1 MAVTLVTTESSRPF
15 GERLA
20 AQLGVEVAPVERRDF
35 PDGERYLRFAAEDR
49 FALLGQDVVIVGA
62 TESGES
68 LDDVYRLAAEAA
80 KHGARSLVLAVP
92 YFGYSTME
100 RGTRPG
106 EVVTAKVIA
115 RQLSAVPRAARG
127 TWVLLM
133 DLHSAGIGHYFE
145 GDTVALELYAGPKV
159 VEAIARLALPRLV
172 LASTDMGRAKWVE
185 ALANRLHA
193 PVALIHK
200 RRLSGSETRV
210 AAVVGDVAGR
220 DVVIFDDMI
229 RTGGSLVQAA
239 EAYLRAGGGLGP
251 RGGDAPGA
259 AAGHRRAPGG
269 VVTRARHRHRHAPQP
284 PPRRGPAALRGGVG
298 GGPVRRR
305 GAPVGDVSGRP
316 VYWRVCGEPPG
327 LPRRSSDGGDKPRRS
342 PGISP
347 QGPKGPR

>member
-1 MAVTLVTTESSRPF
+1 MGVTLVSTVSSRPF
-15 GERLA
+15 AGRLA
-20 AQLGVEVAPVERRDF
+20 AHLGVEVAPVERRDF

-49 FALLGQDVVIVGA
+49 FALLGQDVVLVGA

-68 LDDVYRLAAEAA
+68 LDDVYRLAGEAA
-80 KHGARSLVLAVP
+80 KHGARSLVLVVP

-100 RGTRPG
+100 RETRPG

-127 TWVLLM
+127 NWVLLM
-133 DLHSAGIGHYFE
+133 DLHGAGIVHYFE

-159 VEAIARLALPRLV
+159 VEAIRRLALPQLV

-239 EAYLRAGGGLGP
+239 EAYLRAG
-251 RGGDAPGA
+251 ANSVHA
-259 AAGHRRAPGG
+259 AATHLVLPPGTVERLEAAPLAGVIGTDTHPNHRL
-269 VVTRARHRHRHAPQP
+269 VE
-284 PPRRGPAALRGGVG
+284 
-298 GGPVRRR
+298 
-305 GAPVGDVSGRP
+305 GRP
-316 VYWRVCGEPPG
+316 RFEVVSVADLFADVVRKLVT
-327 LPRRSSDGGDKPRRS
+327 
-342 PGISP
+342 
-347 QGPKGPR
+347 

>member
-1 MAVTLVTTESSRPF
+1 MAVTLVSTESSRPF
-15 GERLA
+15 AERLA
-20 AQLGVEVAPVERRDF
+20 SQLGVEVAPVERRDF

-62 TESGES
+62 TESGAS

-80 KHGARSLVLAVP
+80 KHGARSLVLVVP

-100 RGTRPG
+100 RATRPG

-133 DLHSAGIGHYFE
+133 DLHSAGIVHYFE

-159 VEAIARLALPRLV
+159 VEAIRRLALANLV

-239 EAYLRAGGGLGP
+239 EAYLRAG
-251 RGGDAPGA
+251 ATSVHA
-259 AAGHRRAPGG
+259 AATHLVLPPGTVERLEAAPMGRVIGTDTHPNHRL
-269 VVTRARHRHRHAPQP
+269 VE
-284 PPRRGPAALRGGVG
+284 
-298 GGPVRRR
+298 
-305 GAPVGDVSGRP
+305 GRP
-316 VYWRVCGEPPG
+316 RFEVVSVADLFADVVRKLVA
-327 LPRRSSDGGDKPRRS
+327 
-342 PGISP
+342 
-347 QGPKGPR
+347 